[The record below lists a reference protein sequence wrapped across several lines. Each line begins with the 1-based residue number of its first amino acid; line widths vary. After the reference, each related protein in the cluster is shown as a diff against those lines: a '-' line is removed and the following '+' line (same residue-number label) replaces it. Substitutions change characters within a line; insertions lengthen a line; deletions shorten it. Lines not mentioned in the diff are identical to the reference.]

1 MDSANNCVHLIKHSS
16 DADKA
21 AREAKKSKLHVWR
34 IDLANVHS
42 KAELLDAIGRGLS
55 FPDYFQRNW
64 DSLEEC
70 LRDLNDGNGWL
81 IILAHADNLLNLPWR
96 DIVTFGRI
104 LSDTAEFW
112 KSEDRAFR
120 VLVVGSESPLET
132 LWPVPV
138 HPAA

>member
-1 MDSANNCVHLIKHSS
+1 MDSANNCVRLIKNFSV
-16 DADKA
+16 ADKA
-21 AREAKKSKLHVWR
+21 AREAKESKLHVWR
-34 IDLANVHS
+34 IDLARVHS

-81 IILAHADNLLNLPWR
+81 IILEHADKLLNLPRR
-96 DIVTFGRI
+96 DFVTFGRI

-112 KSEDRAFR
+112 KSEHRVFR
-120 VLVVGSESPLET
+120 VLVLGKESLLET
-132 LWPVPV
+132 LWPLPV